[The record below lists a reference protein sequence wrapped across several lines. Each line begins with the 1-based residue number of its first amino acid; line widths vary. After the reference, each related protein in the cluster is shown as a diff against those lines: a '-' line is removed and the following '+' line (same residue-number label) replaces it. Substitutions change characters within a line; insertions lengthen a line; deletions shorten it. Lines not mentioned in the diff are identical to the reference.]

1 MEAFK
6 KVKHTV
12 DKSLEKVRSKPWTEP
27 LGKTLNVTGKIVNG
41 CGNFIPGAGIIAGA
55 LSCGSSLLNPEP
67 SLQELQ
73 KQLNEV
79 TNVLQSISM
88 ENTATR
94 SAMEEHIKKIEG
106 KMANPSSEIRTDFDK
121 IQSEMLNMMENIQ
134 ENNDYITE
142 EIAQIKDV
150 TNRTFNLVTDIR
162 YKVSIEY
169 LSAQSSILVI
179 GRYPL
184 EVKVLVL
191 TGWN

>member
-1 MEAFK
+1 MEAIK

-12 DKSLEKVRSKPWTEP
+12 DKSLEKVRSKPWAEP
-27 LGKTLNVTGKIVNG
+27 LGKTLNVTGKIVKG

-88 ENTATR
+88 ENTTAR
-94 SAMEEHIKKIEG
+94 SGMEELVKKLEG
-106 KMANPSSEIRTDFDK
+106 KIANPPSEIRTDFDK
-121 IQSEMLNMMENIQ
+121 IQSEMFNMMENIQ
-134 ENNDYITE
+134 ENNDYIAE

-162 YKVSIEY
+162 YKVSIE
-169 LSAQSSILVI
+169 
-179 GRYPL
+179 
-184 EVKVLVL
+184 
-191 TGWN
+191 